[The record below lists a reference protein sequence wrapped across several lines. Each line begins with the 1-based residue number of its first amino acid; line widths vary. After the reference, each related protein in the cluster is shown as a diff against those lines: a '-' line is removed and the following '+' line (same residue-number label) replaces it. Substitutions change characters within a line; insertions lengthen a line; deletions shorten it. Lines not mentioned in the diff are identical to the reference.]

1 MAVVLQPRYPIPDR
15 SKQTPLLAKDEDGVI
30 DIGWCDGVLADGRP
44 FRAEMWSQDGLSMLT
59 VFFSTIGLAD
69 LDQAQIKTLI
79 VAEGLVRFKPDA
91 PERCES
97 RTVSD
102 DGDNAMWS
110 VNVVVGDEDATHLS
124 DAVPIFPYSRSAEP
138 NTMFNPVAIKA
149 AHAAV

>member
-44 FRAEMWSQDGLSMLT
+44 FRAEMWAQDGLSMLT
-59 VFFSTIGLAD
+59 FFFSTLGLAD
-69 LDQAQIKTLI
+69 LDQAQIKALI
-79 VAEGLVRFKPDA
+79 VTEGLVRFKPGA
-91 PERCES
+91 PEHCES

-102 DGDNAMWS
+102 DADNAMWS
-110 VNVVVGDEDATHLS
+110 VNVNIGDDDATHLS
-124 DAVPIFPYSRSAEP
+124 EAVPVFPYSRSAEP

-149 AHAAV
+149 AHAAG